1 MFRRARKVLSNLR
14 LLGGFAETRP
24 SGQAA
29 VELALAVPVLIL
41 FVLAGSDYA
50 RVFFVSV
57 EVNNAARAGA
67 SYGIQ
72 SVSKAQDLTGM
83 QTAAVNDGSNIS
95 GLTATAT
102 QYCICSNH
110 AKFTCGSSPACQD
123 QAMYVQVT
131 TTATFHTYFSYPGIP
146 NTITLNGSAIM
157 RAQ

>member
-1 MFRRARKVLSNLR
+1 MFRRARKAISIR
-14 LLGGFAETRP
+14 CAFYGFAKARP
-24 SGQAA
+24 LGQAA

-50 RVFFVSV
+50 RVFYVSI

-72 SVSKAQDLTGM
+72 STAKAQDLSGM
-83 QTAAVNDGSNIS
+83 QTAALNDGTNIS
-95 GLTATAT
+95 GLSASATE
-102 QYCICSNH
+102 YCTCSNH

-123 QAMYVQVT
+123 QATYVQVT
-131 TTATFHTYFSYPGIP
+131 TTATFHTYFTYPGIP